1 MLWRYHY
8 VITTAIT
15 FTTCDSEC
23 QHKEKKMWTSC
34 GALFIFHFTA
44 TFTTPAFRKKTNS
57 FFNFLL
63 RSLRHGHAPPKKF
76 RFSTTFMT
84 PWSWQKVVYIKFH
97 KKWKKVISL
106 LLLRSLH
113 LWSWQ
118 KKFSLLLL
126 RSLRRDHDKKYLFFF
141 QYYVHYSWLRKKIF

>member
-23 QHKEKKMWTSC
+23 QHKEKKMWMSC
-34 GALFIFHFTA
+34 GAQFIFHFTA
-44 TFTTPAFRKKTNS
+44 TFTTLAFRKKQIL
-57 FFNFLL
+57 FLIFYYV
-63 RSLRHGHAPPKKF
+63 HYATVMPKKKKF

-141 QYYVHYSWLRKKIF
+141 QYYVHYPWLRKKIF